1 MTTQETHPENNNNS
15 RNWLVLIAGF
25 TVLAVIAVV
34 FIGGL
39 HPAAV
44 NEEAGEPA
52 GLENAP
58 AQVSLPAGGPP
69 LETGDRPYDF
79 TLADVDGNPVSLNT
93 FIGRPLIINYW
104 ATWCGPCRIEMPHLQ
119 NTFETRQAD
128 NLALLAL
135 NQDET
140 APEIEAFYDEFG
152 LTFPALL
159 DEGSR
164 TSENYGVGRILP
176 TTFFIN
182 AQGEITAIHRGPMTQ
197 SQIDGYLADTIPAS

>member
-1 MTTQETHPENNNNS
+1 MTTQETHLQDKKNN
-15 RNWLVLIAGF
+15 RNWLLLIAGF
-25 TVLAVIAVV
+25 ALLAVIAIL
-34 FIGGL
+34 FIGGFD
-39 HPAAV
+39 PGGESQQSDASAV
-44 NEEAGEPA
+44 
-52 GLENAP
+52 LENAP
-58 AQVSLPAGGPP
+58 APVSLPLSGPP
-69 LETGDRPYDF
+69 LQTGDRPYDF
-79 TLADVDGNPVSLNT
+79 TLADVEGNPVSLNA

-128 NLALLAL
+128 GLALLAL

-159 DEGSR
+159 DEGNR
-164 TSENYGVGRILP
+164 TSENYGVSRILP

-182 AQGEITAIHRGPMTQ
+182 AQGEITAVHRGPMTQ
-197 SQIDGYLADTIPAS
+197 SQIDGYLADTIPGS

>member
-15 RNWLVLIAGF
+15 RNWPVLIAGF
-25 TVLAVIAVV
+25 AVLTVIAVV
-34 FIGGL
+34 FIGGFDPGGETQ
-39 HPAAV
+39 HSDASAV
-44 NEEAGEPA
+44 
-52 GLENAP
+52 LENAP
-58 AQVSLPAGGPP
+58 AQVSLPASGPP
-69 LETGDRPYDF
+69 LEAGDLPYDF
-79 TLADVDGNPVSLNT
+79 TLADVEGNPVSLNA

-119 NTFETRQAD
+119 NTFETRGAD
-128 NLALLAL
+128 GLALLAL

-140 APEIEAFYDEFG
+140 VPEIEDFYDEFG

-159 DEGSR
+159 DEGNR

-197 SQIDGYLADTIPAS
+197 GQIDGYLSDTIPAQ